1 MHSFAFLGLDSLEYF
16 SNLLTFNMFVLSF
29 KGQILSHLWVKR
41 TSKTFMKWFIRI
53 LFWNLNMIFCTYLN
67 NSRVFSFT
75 DMFLFFFK
83 GQILSHPWAMR
94 PSAAFTNWYI
104 LTSVNAGWSKCILSL
119 FVALIALN
127 IWGWRPIGSLRFHP
141 HKVFHQTWGKYN
153 RGHTHYPILKGS

>member
-1 MHSFAFLGLDSLEYF
+1 MKKKLVWGPPWVCCRTLKNPKNEQNPYIQGVWIVWDLWWTLSWPQSIRAGAMHSFAFLGLDSLEYF

-75 DMFLFFFK
+75 DMFLFFF
-83 GQILSHPWAMR
+83 
-94 PSAAFTNWYI
+94 
-104 LTSVNAGWSKCILSL
+104 
-119 FVALIALN
+119 
-127 IWGWRPIGSLRFHP
+127 
-141 HKVFHQTWGKYN
+141 
-153 RGHTHYPILKGS
+153 